1 MSDATVWGLCMQSV
15 EIQASFDFHPS
26 LMLQRET
33 ADATGFSDS
42 TSSKAMQA
50 SVSVSVYSSSSP
62 HLPIA
67 EGGACF
73 AGFTKFFWAA
83 VLALFSLIGL
93 CLFVPLML
101 EITRRRPPG
110 QPLVLCGIIFDC
122 CPHAKELGRAA
133 CHISGKQISISK
145 MNENSDPHHHE
156 QHNHPPNRRVITMII
171 VIPPMLSTG

>member
-1 MSDATVWGLCMQSV
+1 MQVSLLVWLL
-15 EIQASFDFHPS
+15 PS
-26 LMLQRET
+26 LGGCHWIQRQHLKQSNASSALSPLPEFDGLRET
-33 ADATGFSDS
+33 NISQS
-42 TSSKAMQA
+42 TWRCISAGQLFQ
-50 SVSVSVYSSSSP
+50 VYSSSSP

-122 CPHAKELGRAA
+122 CPPKNSAEQLVTSPA
-133 CHISGKQISISK
+133 SK
-145 MNENSDPHHHE
+145 SPFA
-156 QHNHPPNRRVITMII
+156 R
-171 VIPPMLSTG
+171 